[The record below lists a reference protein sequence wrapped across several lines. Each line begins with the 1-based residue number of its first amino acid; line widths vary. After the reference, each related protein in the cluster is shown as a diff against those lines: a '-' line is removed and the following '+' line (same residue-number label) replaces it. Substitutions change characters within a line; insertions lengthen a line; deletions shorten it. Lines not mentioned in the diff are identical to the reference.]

1 MIQSIID
8 VIKPDHRIEF
18 IPNAVMPQD
27 LENLKDVLDRQ
38 IIVWGQKLS

>member
-8 VIKPDHRIEF
+8 VIKPDYRIEF

-27 LENLKDVLDRQ
+27 LENLKDDLDRQ